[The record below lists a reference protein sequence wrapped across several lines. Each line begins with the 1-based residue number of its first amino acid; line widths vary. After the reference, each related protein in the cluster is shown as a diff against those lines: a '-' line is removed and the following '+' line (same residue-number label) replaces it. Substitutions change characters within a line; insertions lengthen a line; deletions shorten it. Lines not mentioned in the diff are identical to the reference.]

1 MVLEDREKSWHPK
14 KIRSSQ
20 WEKPTKNEASSGREV
35 PPFRPSL
42 NTGENI
48 LIRKLRAQKGLF
60 IFLLLMCDSYSRGK
74 RPFD

>member
-1 MVLEDREKSWHPK
+1 MNWNLEIMVFEQRGKSWHPK

-20 WEKPTKNEASSGREV
+20 IWKPTKNEVFSVIEV

-48 LIRKLRAQKGLF
+48 LIRKSAEGF
-60 IFLLLMCDSYSRGK
+60 VYFSSSHVWLLLSR
-74 RPFD
+74 